1 MNIVFPSERIAMM
14 NMHATLHLVH
24 AIRQA
29 SALHCI
35 HHCEIPFV
43 RQQKQERKIKQ
54 TKRTKLDG
62 ILRRPK
68 KYVELRF
75 AIEVE

>member
-43 RQQKQERKIKQ
+43 RQQN
-54 TKRTKLDG
+54 KREKLNRQNEQNWMEFSGDQ
-62 ILRRPK
+62 K
-68 KYVELRF
+68 NM
-75 AIEVE
+75 